1 MMKKLLALTMLIF
14 AAACAP
20 REVIYPLFGMDV
32 PRLQTFPKDFVP
44 PISNETGLPVGGFGG
59 GGGGVNRVPVIFVHG
74 NTVSANFWLPARQHF
89 ADKGYTGDELWA
101 PSYGWNSV
109 RRFDTADLSVPTLEA
124 FVNSVQNYL
133 SEQSGRPIRQ
143 VDVIGHS
150 LGVTLVRQWM
160 TQENAWHR
168 VRNFVAAC
176 GANDGVWTA
185 RPDARGASRGVAF
198 ELYPGSPWLQQLRRH
213 GDTPGPT
220 RVMTL
225 YDGTGWGDVLFPKP
239 YEHAGALKGA
249 RNLAYNLEH
258 GTHYDHLELP
268 RVPET
273 MDAMIR
279 FFEEEPQPL
288 PQAEAPR
295 LVRAPDHV
303 RANQPDAQVFCE
315 TGGIYPSRATAGV
328 AEFVLADGALTTCY
342 ARHAGSG
349 LSSPMAR
356 YKRKTDYASETAL
369 TLRATPSGG
378 VYEQPQSVSLTAS
391 DPEAFIVYT
400 TSGSRP
406 TSGSPLYDAPVYI
419 AGPLKLTA
427 VAIAPDGRQSE
438 PLQLN
443 YDISLELL
451 DTRHSLQ
458 RQFDAEA
465 PSLYT
470 GQRKK
475 GN

>member
-1 MMKKLLALTMLIF
+1 MKKLALILTLVVIT
-14 AAACAP
+14 ACAP

-32 PRLQTFPKDFVP
+32 PRLHAFPKDFSAT
-44 PISNETGLPVGGFGG
+44 ISNETGLPVGGFGG

-74 NTVSANFWLPARQHF
+74 NTVSANFWLPARQYF
-89 ADKGYTGDELWA
+89 KDKGYTGDELWA

-109 RRFDTADLSVPTLEA
+109 RAFDTADLSVPTLEA
-124 FVNSVQNYL
+124 FVNQVQNYL
-133 SEQSGRPIRQ
+133 TEKTGRPVRQ

-160 TQENAWHR
+160 MQENAWHR
-168 VRNFVAAC
+168 VRNFVGAA

-185 RPDARGASRGVAF
+185 RADARGQNRVVAF
-198 ELYPGSPWLQQLRRH
+198 ELYPGSPWLKQLRRG

-220 RVMTL
+220 RYMTL

-239 YEHAGALKGA
+239 YEHAGALQGA
-249 RNLAYNLEH
+249 KNVAYNVEH
-258 GTHYDHLELP
+258 GTYYDHLELP

-273 MDAMIR
+273 MDEMIQ
-279 FFEEEPQPL
+279 FFDEEPQPL
-288 PQAEAPR
+288 PQAEPPR
-295 LVRAPDHV
+295 LVRAPDSV

-315 TGGIYPSRATAGV
+315 TGGRYPSRATAGIT
-328 AEFVLADGALTTCY
+328 EFTLNDDTLATCFARGTT
-342 ARHAGSG
+342 SG

-356 YKRKTDYASETAL
+356 YQRKDAYASDAAL
-369 TLRATPSGG
+369 TLTATPAGG
-378 VYEQPQSVSLTAS
+378 VYEQPQSVALSTS
-391 DPEAFIVYT
+391 DPDAFIVYT
-400 TSGSRP
+400 TGGSRP
-406 TSGSPLYDAPVYI
+406 NSGSPLYTEPVFI
-419 AGPLKLTA
+419 SGPVKLTA
-427 VAIAPDGRQSE
+427 VAITPDGRQSE
-438 PLQLN
+438 PLVLN

-465 PSLYT
+465 PSMYR
-470 GQRKK
+470 GKRKK